1 MNRVRLNA
9 PGAPERI
16 RPDGA
21 DFLKLHRG
29 PARRGVSL
37 MARRDRQKIATQ
49 LRQGVQRARSALDAY
64 IFSRKFKIARADA
77 LNILQI
83 LARELGHW
91 NIEHIEVLP
100 ANQIQQQIERPLK
113 GFKKNFKRI
122 ERNIEIARQLK
133 ERLAVQTRTG
143 RIGRGQNTVQRGPH
157 VEGISKIG
165 DRLSGRGG
173 RSAGTGAYI
182 KYVRIPST
190 TRPCITASQ
199 PFMKYLLEILVIHIR
214 HLRRAAFAFAR
225 TFFQIDRRL
234 IPQQRAAIA
243 LRRFQPGLLPLEL
256 MDKLGNI

>member
-64 IFSRKFKIARADA
+64 IFSREFKIARADA

-122 ERNIEIARQLK
+122 GRNIEIARQLK

-157 VEGISKIG
+157 FAVIYEITS
-165 DRLSGRGG
+165 RNSGNTHTASAARGFRVRAHVLPD
-173 RSAGTGAYI
+173 RSAAY
-182 KYVRIPST
+182 PT
-190 TRPCITASQ
+190 ATRGHCAAPLPA
-199 PFMKYLLEILVIHIR
+199 R
-214 HLRRAAFAFAR
+214 AFAA
-225 TFFQIDRRL
+225 
-234 IPQQRAAIA
+234 
-243 LRRFQPGLLPLEL
+243 
-256 MDKLGNI
+256 